1 MKHLVRFNESL
12 QITEDDILEN
22 FLFISDKF
30 GEPEIYSQKYGG
42 KKKWT
47 LTWSTKIDITVLQ
60 EAEEFIK
67 NLKKITEDIDDVFS
81 AAGRLEGF
89 NFNMSL
95 RDVLTIQLVPKDTGD
110 EEFKFIKGF
119 NQHVIGHAVYNSREL
134 KVRINE
140 IERFFNSKGMRV
152 VDWDL
157 DGSYN
162 EYNQTNDLEILLDKV
177 DVEVIDQFKRMVGE
191 ELGLIDDRDYI
202 CHSSGKRIYISPT
215 EEKSYV
221 SVEDN

>member
-12 QITEDDILEN
+12 HITKDDILEN

-42 KKKWT
+42 QVKWT
-47 LTWSTKIDITVLQ
+47 LKWDTKIDITVLQ
-60 EAEEFIK
+60 EAEEFVK
-67 NLKKITEDIDDVFS
+67 NLKRITEDIDDVFS

-95 RDVLTIQLVPKDTGD
+95 KDELTIQLVPKDTSGGD
-110 EEFKFIKGF
+110 FKFIKG
-119 NQHVIGHAVYNSREL
+119 YDSREL

-140 IERFFNSKGMRV
+140 IERFFNSKGVRV
-152 VDWDL
+152 VDWDV
-157 DGSYN
+157 DSSYN
-162 EYNQTNDLEILLDKV
+162 EYNETNDLEIRLDKV
-177 DVEVIDQFKRMVGE
+177 DIDAIDEFQRMVSE
-191 ELGLIDDRDYI
+191 ELRLIDDREYI
-202 CHSSGKRIYISPT
+202 CHSSGKRIYISPS

-221 SVEDN
+221 SVTN

>member
-47 LTWSTKIDITVLQ
+47 LTWSTKIDITILQ

-67 NLKKITEDIDDVFS
+67 NLKKITEGIDDVFS

-110 EEFKFIKGF
+110 AEFKFIKG
-119 NQHVIGHAVYNSREL
+119 YDSREL

-177 DVEVIDQFKRMVGE
+177 DIEVINQFKRMVGE
-191 ELGLIDDRDYI
+191 ELGLIDDREYI
-202 CHSSGKRIYISPT
+202 CHSSDKRIYISPT

>member
-110 EEFKFIKGF
+110 SDFKFIKG
-119 NQHVIGHAVYNSREL
+119 YDSREL

-191 ELGLIDDRDYI
+191 ELRLIDDRDYI

-215 EEKSYV
+215 GEKSYV

>member
-30 GEPEIYSQKYGG
+30 GEPEIYSQKYGD
-42 KKKWT
+42 KRKWT
-47 LTWSTKIDITVLQ
+47 LSWSTKIDITVLQ

-110 EEFKFIKGF
+110 AEFKFIKGYD
-119 NQHVIGHAVYNSREL
+119 GREL

-177 DVEVIDQFKRMVGE
+177 DIEVIDQFKRMVGE

-202 CHSSGKRIYISPT
+202 CHSSDERIYISPT
-215 EEKSYV
+215 GEKSYV

>member
-110 EEFKFIKGF
+110 EEFKFIKG
-119 NQHVIGHAVYNSREL
+119 YDSREL

-162 EYNQTNDLEILLDKV
+162 EYNETNDLEILLDKV
-177 DVEVIDQFKRMVGE
+177 DIEVMDQFKRMVGE
-191 ELGLIDDRDYI
+191 ELRLIDDREYF

-215 EEKSYV
+215 GEKSYV